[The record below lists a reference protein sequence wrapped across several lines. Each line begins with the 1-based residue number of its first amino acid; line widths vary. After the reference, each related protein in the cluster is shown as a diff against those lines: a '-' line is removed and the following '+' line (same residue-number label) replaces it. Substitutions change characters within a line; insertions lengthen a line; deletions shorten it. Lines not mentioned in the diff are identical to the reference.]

1 LGAFEV
7 LAYSTGR
14 YMKKR
19 GAPFKQDSDK
29 IKSVRPG
36 LRCHADKWKKA
47 TEKYPKQINRMFNNW
62 LDEILS
68 RK

>member
-1 LGAFEV
+1 ME
-7 LAYSTGR
+7 
-14 YMKKR
+14 MKKR
-19 GAPFKQDSDK
+19 GAPFKPDSEK

-62 LDEILS
+62 LDEICGT
-68 RK
+68 